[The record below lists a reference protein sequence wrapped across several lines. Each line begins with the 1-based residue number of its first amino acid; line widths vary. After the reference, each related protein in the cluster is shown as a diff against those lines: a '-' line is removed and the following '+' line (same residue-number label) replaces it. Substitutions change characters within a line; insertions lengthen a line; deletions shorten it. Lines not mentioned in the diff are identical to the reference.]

1 MNYFHPEVQ
10 KILPFKNLKQKT
22 FTNAYDN
29 AVMTAI
35 VVFVLS
41 HCQAKKNP
49 QKTKQQRQKT
59 KQNTFSHL

>member
-10 KILPFKNLKQKT
+10 EILPFKNLNQKT
-22 FTNAYDN
+22 FTNTYDN
-29 AVMTAI
+29 AMMAAI

-41 HCQAKKNP
+41 HCQAKKKN
-49 QKTKQQRQKT
+49 KKQNNNDK